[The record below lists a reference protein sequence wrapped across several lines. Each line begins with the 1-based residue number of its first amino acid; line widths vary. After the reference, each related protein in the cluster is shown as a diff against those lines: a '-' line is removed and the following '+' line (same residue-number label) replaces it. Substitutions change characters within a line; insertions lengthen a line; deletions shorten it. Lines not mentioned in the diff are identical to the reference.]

1 MLDKHTIEAILAKVR
16 PYSMVP
22 DDALGLTIRLAC
34 EAIDRQFPGD
44 LVECGI
50 WRGGSSFAMLLAQR
64 EKYGRIVKPVWM
76 FDSFEGLPPAQS
88 LDGPLANQYQAD
100 KTSPYYFD
108 NCRAS
113 SDEVREAIRS
123 FGFTSDEAIVVP
135 GWFSDTIAKSSPER
149 IALLRVDCD
158 WYDPV
163 SLVLRT
169 LEPRVSENAAIILDD
184 YFAWDGCARAAH
196 DFLSANSLPYRIRSL
211 RSCSCAWL
219 IKQPNGRT
227 A

>member
-1 MLDKHTIEAILAKVR
+1 MLDERAIAAICTKVR

-22 DDALGLTIRLAC
+22 DDALSSTIRLTCA
-34 EAIDRQFPGD
+34 AIDSQFPGD
-44 LVECGI
+44 VVECGV
-50 WRGGSSFAMLLAQR
+50 WRGGSSFAMLLAQW
-64 EKYGRIVKPVWM
+64 ENYGRIVKPVWM
-76 FDSFEGLPPAQS
+76 FDNFEGLPPAQP
-88 LDGPLANQYQAD
+88 LDGPLAEQWQAD
-100 KTSPYYFD
+100 TTGPHYYD

-113 SDEVREAIRS
+113 LDELREDIRF
-123 FGFTSDEAIVVP
+123 FGFTPKEAIVVP
-135 GWFSDTIAKSSPER
+135 GWFNETIAKSSPER

-163 SLVLRT
+163 SLVLQT

-184 YFAWDGCARAAH
+184 YFAWDGCARAVH
-196 DFLSANSLPYRIRSL
+196 EYLSVNSLPYRIRSL
-211 RSCSCAWL
+211 PSMNSAWL